1 MLQRER
7 TSLHLFTQV
16 VITKHHRLGALNN
29 RENFFLHFW
38 KLEVPDQGSAGWF
51 LVRALILAFRWPFS
65 HHGLSWS
72 FPSKFSKKETGV
84 VQEGVKEDR
93 RALSLVFLLIGTNP
107 LGSGSYF
114 HDLGKS

>member
-29 RENFFLHFW
+29 RENFLTFLEARSPVI
-38 KLEVPDQGSAGWF
+38 KVQQGWF
-51 LVRALILAFRWPFS
+51 LVRALILAFRWPSS

-72 FPSKFSKKETGV
+72 FS
-84 VQEGVKEDR
+84 Q
-93 RALSLVFLLIGTNP
+93 
-107 LGSGSYF
+107 
-114 HDLGKS
+114 